1 MKDWRLHALPDR
13 VAYLLVAAA
22 LPGLFVGLAIRLEA
36 RVSGFVCGLIPAR
49 LTTYT
54 YDVDRQLDRARYLFR
69 ARFTSKIDHVT
80 DK

>member
-1 MKDWRLHALPDR
+1 MKDWRLHALPDL
-13 VAYLLVAAA
+13 VAYLLAAA
-22 LPGLFVGLAIRLEA
+22 LLGLFVGLAIRLE
-36 RVSGFVCGLIPAR
+36 VSSSVCGLIPAR

-54 YDVDRQLDRARYLFR
+54 YDVDKQLNRARNLSR

>member
-1 MKDWRLHALPDR
+1 MKDWRLHALPDL
-13 VAYLLVAAA
+13 VIYLLAAA
-22 LPGLFVGLAIRLEA
+22 LLELFVGLAIFWF
-36 RVSGFVCGLIPAR
+36 RVSGSVCGLIPAR

-80 DK
+80 DR